1 MKIYL
6 WNVDTFHLRGIL
18 TNNDYWFTAGYKT
31 GAEISAHWYIIVILT
46 KLTIV
51 PRISE
56 KYWNW
61 EQLKHLRTIGSDNG
75 LEPVWRQTV
84 TATNAYCQFNRWPQ
98 NSETFEWSANVY
110 IKNGKFVFEPTTIS
124 SWPKCVLFWSLT
136 GNYLG
141 YHCIIEVIRLKYW
154 LLVGLI
160 FCSRQFEL
168 KNVVL
173 HNSSCL
179 ILDGQ
184 IDKVTFTKSHIPHLE
199 SDIFGR
205 IYGLQ
210 VLLLHSI
217 GLMLLPAQLFRGMTS
232 LRTLSLKENHLN
244 SLPKDIFKGLINLM
258 VIYFS
263 SNQLR
268 YSNRDIFSD
277 LASLQYLGLNK
288 NDLVHV
294 SDYAFGIAPYDFINL
309 QTVSFD
315 NNQLEDFPIWLLD
328 MPFLSEIDLSR
339 NHLNFSGIA
348 ESIRRSKNPMYDQ
361 NIFTYKHVSTRKM
374 ILTNNF
380 VRNMELSDFDKATWI
395 KVGRFLMTFQLNIY
409 GNGLE
414 CNCHIYSLYKL
425 FQRNQEHNQL
435 DITQG
440 IFNAICQIPVKVIY
454 WLMSAKRCWAAIS
467 IYLLVRP
474 HVNVGYAPWIVR

>member
-1 MKIYL
+1 M
-6 WNVDTFHLRGIL
+6 
-18 TNNDYWFTAGYKT
+18 
-31 GAEISAHWYIIVILT
+31 
-46 KLTIV
+46 
-51 PRISE
+51 
-56 KYWNW
+56 
-61 EQLKHLRTIGSDNG
+61 
-75 LEPVWRQTV
+75 
-84 TATNAYCQFNRWPQ
+84 
-98 NSETFEWSANVY
+98 
-110 IKNGKFVFEPTTIS
+110 
-124 SWPKCVLFWSLT
+124 
-136 GNYLG
+136 
-141 YHCIIEVIRLKYW
+141 
-154 LLVGLI
+154 GLI

-184 IDKVTFTKSHIPHLE
+184 IDKITFTKSHIPHLE

-205 IYGLQ
+205 VYGLQ

-217 GLMLLPAQLFRGMTS
+217 GLMSLPAKLFRGMTS
-232 LRTLSLKENHLN
+232 LRTLSLKENHLK

-268 YSNRDIFSD
+268 YINRDIFSD

-309 QTVSFD
+309 QTVSLD

-328 MPFLSEIDLSR
+328 MPFLLEIDLSR

-361 NIFTYKHVSTRKM
+361 NRTIFTYKHVSTRKM

-380 VRNMELSDFDKATWI
+380 VRKMELSDFDKATWI

-414 CNCHIYSLYKL
+414 CNCHIYSLYEF
-425 FQRNQEHNQL
+425 FQRNQGHNRSIRYNTRNIQCHSPNSL
-435 DITQG
+435 QG
-440 IFNAICQIPVKVIY
+440 YILADVSEEMLGCYFNPSTCPPSCKCWVRS
-454 WLMSAKRCWAAIS
+454 MDSAVMVNCAYRELS
-467 IYLLVRP
+467 FLPDMMPP
-474 HVNVGYAPWIVR
+474 HTL